1 MDLMQTELGRLLNRS
16 RTLSTRYLWQLVFRD
31 VRLKN
36 LVLRWIKQDQLFK
49 QGINEDGKVIG
60 YYSEVTE
67 MINPKKVAGTHYTLF
82 DTGEFYESMKIVVL
96 NDSIVIEAN
105 PKKTEATEYGFDVVN
120 LFEEYGEGII
130 GLTTENKQK
139 LAIEIIRRFRIE
151 LQRLL

>member
-31 VRLKN
+31 YRLKQ
-36 LVLRWIKQDQLFK
+36 LVLWWIQQDQLYK
-49 QGINEDGKVIG
+49 KGIDENGKVIG
-60 YYSEVTE
+60 TYSEVTE

-82 DTGEFYESMKIVVL
+82 DTGEFYDSMKVVVL

-105 PKKTEATEYGFDVVN
+105 PKKTEETEFGFDVVN

-139 LAIEIIRRFRIE
+139 LANEVSRRFRIE
-151 LQRLL
+151 LNKIL